1 MLLFVPYG
9 INAIYQRRPIVNWAI
24 IVVTSMVSLMALNS
38 GTSEY
43 VVTGAYE
50 DMILLSW
57 EPAGLFGHLL
67 LHADLS
73 HLIGNM
79 IFLWVF
85 GNAICSNMNNFLYL
99 GIYILVGLMAGA
111 AHLIFD
117 GGPAIGASGAINGVI
132 GLALA
137 VYPRDEVDVFYLF
150 IVKWGTFEIPVWV
163 LTLIWLAFDLWGA
176 MTGGGGVAYF
186 AHIGG
191 LVGGILIGLVLL
203 QFDKVDLTIYDRQ
216 TLLEFFKRVDPKD

>member
-1 MLLFVPYG
+1 MTPTLSRRYDRVRAGRVLL
-9 INAIYQRRPIVNWAI
+9 
-24 IVVTSMVSLMALNS
+24 
-38 GTSEY
+38 
-43 VVTGAYE
+43 VTGAWE
-50 DMILLSW
+50 DMILFSW

-67 LHADLS
+67 LHADLF
-73 HLIGNM
+73 HLFGNM

-99 GIYILVGLMAGA
+99 GLYILMGVMAGA
-111 AHLIFD
+111 AHLLFD
-117 GGPAIGASGAINGVI
+117 GGPGVGASGAINGVI

-150 IVKWGTFEIPVWV
+150 IVKWGTFEIAVWV
-163 LTLIWLAFDLWGA
+163 LALIWLAFDLFGA
-176 MTGGGGVAYF
+176 MSGGGNVAYF

-191 LVGGILIGLVLL
+191 LVGGIVIGLVLL
-203 QFDKVDLTIYDRQ
+203 QFDKIDLTVYDRQ